1 MNTVRK
7 SVTITKQNVSFVD
20 ELVRQQKAK
29 NFSRAVNEA
38 LDQRRENNEQKN
50 NNSD

>member
-7 SVTITKQNVSFVD
+7 SVTITKQNVSFVNK
-20 ELVRQQKAK
+20 LVKQQKVK

-38 LDQRRENNEQKN
+38 LDERRESDEQKSN
-50 NNSD
+50 DSN

>member
-20 ELVRQQKAK
+20 ELVKQQKAK

-38 LDQRRENNEQKN
+38 LDQRREDEQKN
-50 NNSD
+50 NNSN